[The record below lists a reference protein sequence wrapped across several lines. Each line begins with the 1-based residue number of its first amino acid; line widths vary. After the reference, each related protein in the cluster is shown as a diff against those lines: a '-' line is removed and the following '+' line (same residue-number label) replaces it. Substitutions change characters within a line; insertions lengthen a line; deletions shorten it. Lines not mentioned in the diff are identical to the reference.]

1 LGLSSKIDTV
11 KKRTKERF
19 RWIIYLL
26 AISLWFL
33 FSSFYISP
41 LVEKLQ
47 SELVTPASTSI
58 LQVIGILIGFTGLS
72 YFYFL
77 GKVSDISNSL
87 DSNAFEST
95 QFLTK
100 LKMKM
105 QDVYRA
111 TKRNIVSLR
120 MQESEIKQKET
131 KEKFRELIDNCEK
144 LERKVEDA
152 NNLDK
157 LKKIAQDTSK
167 DARDIINSTMRTL
180 VVAMIL
186 QFSFYIISMVY
197 CIIAIVSNE
206 GNLLG
211 SALSWMVN
219 GIILNSGNV
228 YDFQELTSILIELSN
243 TIKNV
248 RVTGLEIY
256 QGLSNIVNDT
266 RDLLDATLQLAKKF
280 NSLQTEIE
288 IKTKEL
294 ERLRHELEKIE

>member
-1 LGLSSKIDTV
+1 
-11 KKRTKERF
+11 
-19 RWIIYLL
+19 
-26 AISLWFL
+26 
-33 FSSFYISP
+33 
-41 LVEKLQ
+41 VEKLQ

-219 GIILNSGNV
+219 GIILNSGDV

-266 RDLLDATLQLAKKF
+266 HDLLDATLQLAKKF